1 MPDENRKPIW
11 PSWETVRLI
20 GRGSFGSVYEIER
33 DMLGEKEK
41 AALKVITIPENDS
54 EIETLRDEGYD
65 DASIT
70 GTFKEHLKR
79 IVAEYALMRKLNGN
93 TNVVNCDDVRYVQH
107 DDGFGWNIYIKMELL
122 TPMKKALGKE
132 ISDGQVIRLGED
144 VCRALTLCRS
154 HSIVHRDIKPDN
166 IFVSETGDYKLGDF
180 GIAKTIEKT
189 SGGTKIGTYDYMAP
203 EVYRGQAYGSAAD
216 IYSLGMVLY
225 WLLNERRTPFLP
237 LPPAIPSV
245 TEKETS
251 RIRRFDGEPLP
262 APAHGSEE
270 LKRIVLK
277 ACAYDPKD
285 RYQSAEEMLRDL
297 EALGGKAAEPM
308 REPPVTRPVAQ
319 EPEEDGTKTVGAF
332 GADTP
337 ARPVPR
343 SAESA
348 EEKEDG
354 GTGDVTVGAFDRG
367 NVPPPPQPKPKPKSK
382 LWPILVALAAVAVL
396 LFALVQTGVIPLPT
410 QTAASTAAPI
420 PTTGPNAKVGDYV
433 SFGSYE
439 QDNNTANGK
448 EPIEW
453 LVLAK
458 EGNRVLLISRYALDC
473 QPYNSSLSYTWE
485 RFTWETCTLRSWLNE
500 SFLHAAFTDEER
512 AKIPSATVNADKNPT
527 SYNADPGNDTTDQVF
542 LLSITEAEKYFTS
555 DDARKCAPT
564 AYAIA
569 MGAKTGKM
577 NKTDGKDACWWW
589 LRSPGYYSS
598 YASFIKSGGSVYYN
612 GYSVNYDCFAV
623 RPALWVVLGS

>member
-1 MPDENRKPIW
+1 MANENKTVSW
-11 PSWETVRLI
+11 PGWETVRLI
-20 GRGSFGSVYEIER
+20 GRGSFGAVYEIER
-33 DMLGEKEK
+33 DNYGHKEK
-41 AALKVITIPENDS
+41 AALKVISIPQSDS
-54 EIETLRDEGYD
+54 DIEELYDSGYD
-65 DASIT
+65 EASVTAAFQSHLESIV
-70 GTFKEHLKR
+70 KE
-79 IVAEYALMRKLNGN
+79 YSLMREMNGAA
-93 TNVVNCDDVRYVQH
+93 NVVNCDDFRVVPH
-107 DDGFGWNIYIKMELL
+107 EDSIGWDIQIRMELL
-122 TPMKKALGKE
+122 TPLTKTLDKQPGDE
-132 ISDGQVIRLGED
+132 QVIRVAED
-144 VCRALTLCRS
+144 MCRALVLCKK
-154 HSIVHRDIKPDN
+154 HGIIHRDIKPQN
-166 IFVSETGDYKLGDF
+166 IFISKNGDYKLGDF

-189 SGGTKIGTYDYMAP
+189 TGGTKIGTYKYMAP
-203 EVYRGQAYGSAAD
+203 EVYNNRPYNQTAD
-216 IYSLGMVLY
+216 IYSLGLVLH
-225 WLLNERRTPFLP
+225 WLLNERRAPFMP
-237 LPPAIPSV
+237 LPPEPAGA
-245 TEKETS
+245 TQENEA
-251 RIRRFDGEPLP
+251 RERRFAGEPVP
-262 APAHGSEE
+262 APMHGSEE
-270 LKRIVLK
+270 LKRIVLR

-297 EALGGKAAEPM
+297 EVLGGKAAEPM

-410 QTAASTAAPI
+410 RTAASTAAPI

-527 SYNADPGNDTTDQVF
+527 SYNADPGNDTMDQVF